1 MNHETLGWIEI
12 IGGVLALLT
21 SGRVGYG
28 GMMGMM
34 GYGEYNMMAY
44 GSGIAVSLLA
54 LVIII
59 SGVQH
64 LTEKKHN
71 R

>member
-1 MNHETLGWIEI
+1 M
-12 IGGVLALLT
+12 LT